1 MLALLIRQPGQ
12 TVSSVARQMKLS
24 LPAASQY
31 LRALEARGLLTC
43 QRVGLRVEYRPVAMT
58 TEGGGGAIATALR
71 MLVGRRRQQPPDVLF
86 KLATAFTHPRRIE
99 VYRAVKNGADSFV
112 RVQAATHISRRALA
126 RHLAKLEARGFVKN
140 EEDVYAVTNHAHP
153 LGRVLALVLSY
164 FAKFA
169 QRKRGAHGGSA
180 SLSLIC
186 ASCSGA
192 LPNCAGRGASAGRS
206 GFYRRVLRRD
216 NCRVA
221 LRSPPQSLGADAKSE
236 GEETETRCKAFRVT
250 RFFRSMEMDLDPAAG
265 FVVHSGGAGGDGA
278 ICRSAA
284 DGGDVDR
291 AGVVERGEGAVALP
305 VDSAGADSGDVFEAP
320 LDFGRSAVL
329 SA

>member
-1 MLALLIRQPGQ
+1 MAHFAKYDRVEKASSPAGQPTLWRTCRVLANRQRLQMLALLIRQPGQ
-12 TVSSVARQMKLS
+12 TVSSVARQMRLS

-140 EEDVYAVTNHAHP
+140 EGDVYAVTNHAHP
-153 LGRVLALVLSY
+153 LGRVLARL
-164 FAKFA
+164 
-169 QRKRGAHGGSA
+169 
-180 SLSLIC
+180 
-186 ASCSGA
+186 
-192 LPNCAGRGASAGRS
+192 
-206 GFYRRVLRRD
+206 
-216 NCRVA
+216 
-221 LRSPPQSLGADAKSE
+221 
-236 GEETETRCKAFRVT
+236 
-250 RFFRSMEMDLDPAAG
+250 
-265 FVVHSGGAGGDGA
+265 
-278 ICRSAA
+278 
-284 DGGDVDR
+284 
-291 AGVVERGEGAVALP
+291 AVQ
-305 VDSAGADSGDVFEAP
+305 
-320 LDFGRSAVL
+320 
-329 SA
+329 